1 MSKVDKSRNR
11 DTNIL
16 FRRMEVTTEEIK
28 IIRIVASAEQ
38 DRKQGTVA

>member
-1 MSKVDKSRNR
+1 MSKVDMSRNR

-16 FRRMEVTTEEIK
+16 FRRREVTTEEIK
-28 IIRIVASAEQ
+28 IVASAEQ